1 MPSKPSPK
9 FFLDD
14 RDDLDSIYENIV
26 EPSSVTKK
34 CDVITG
40 DSDVDDSD
48 ARRRR
53 NSRGSSSTEESS
65 GASSFTPSWVEE
77 KPPPKTP
84 SKLRISNPESR
95 ASGGSVKYSYDEVS
109 INFGKPVISQ
119 VSTGNDDDDIFGS
132 VTFQSPI
139 EDLSVAEKEMLFSV
153 AVASHSRPVPAP
165 RPSKSQPKESVSV
178 LAPPHLKDSSDID
191 DKIYEDPDDLKSD
204 LRDVFFKSP
213 PQVSVNGRHIF
224 FLSSLIEI
232 IT

>member
-1 MPSKPSPK
+1 MASNPSPK
-9 FFLDD
+9 LFLDD

-26 EPSSVTKK
+26 EAPSVPKK
-34 CDVITG
+34 SDVIVG

-77 KPPPKTP
+77 KLPPKKH
-84 SKLRISNPESR
+84 SKLWISNPESR
-95 ASGGSVKYSYDEVS
+95 TSGGSVKYSYDEVS

-119 VSTGNDDDDIFGS
+119 VSTDDDIFGS

-153 AVASHSRPVPAP
+153 AVASHARPVPAP
-165 RPSKSQPKESVSV
+165 RPSKSQPKDTIVAKPPQRESSE
-178 LAPPHLKDSSDID
+178 ID
-191 DKIYEDPDDLKSD
+191 NQIYEDPDDLKSD
-204 LRDVFFKSP
+204 LQDVFLKSP
-213 PQVSVNGRHIF
+213 PQVSVNGRQTYF
-224 FLSSLIEI
+224 RFS
-232 IT
+232 